1 MKRAATGGYGGR
13 EARAGLKDRL
23 PRLATFPNQ
32 FRDYEVRI
40 EVPEFTSIC
49 PKTGLPDFGTI
60 VLTYVPKDSCIEL
73 KSLKTYINGY
83 RNLGIF
89 NENAVN
95 RILDDVVRA
104 CRPVRAA
111 VIGEFNPRGGIKTV
125 VEARYPR
132 PNPEDARP

>member
-1 MKRAATGGYGGR
+1 MKRSATGGYGER

-60 VLTYVPKDSCIEL
+60 VLTYVPRDSCLEL
-73 KSLKTYINGY
+73 KALKAYINGY

-111 VIGEFNPRGGIKTV
+111 VVGEFNPRGGIKTV

-132 PNPEDARP
+132 PSPEGGRP

>member
-1 MKRAATGGYGGR
+1 MRSERRMIMKNSQAGGYGER

-23 PRLATFPNQ
+23 PRLETFPNQ

-60 VLTYVPKDSCIEL
+60 VLTYVPQDSCIEL
-73 KSLKTYINGY
+73 KSLKAYINGY
-83 RNLGIF
+83 RSLGIF

-95 RILDDVVRA
+95 RILEDVVRA
-104 CRPVRAA
+104 CRPV
-111 VIGEFNPRGGIKTV
+111 
-125 VEARYPR
+125 
-132 PNPEDARP
+132 